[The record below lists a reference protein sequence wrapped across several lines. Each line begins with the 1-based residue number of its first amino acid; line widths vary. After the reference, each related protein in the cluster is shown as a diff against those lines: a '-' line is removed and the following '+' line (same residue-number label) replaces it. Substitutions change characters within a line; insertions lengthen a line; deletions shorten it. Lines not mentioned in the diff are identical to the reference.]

1 MENGDFGKYGGGP
14 VWRAGSINA
23 TYRQLSV
30 SEGNCLRLI
39 QEQRDLHTFN
49 DPVVAFRTGAER
61 LKRLLV
67 SLAFVSRQRD
77 VITVKFNDDRP
88 LLQSSFMG
96 LNLACGQ
103 GQKASAE

>member
-1 MENGDFGKYGGGP
+1 M
-14 VWRAGSINA
+14 
-23 TYRQLSV
+23 
-30 SEGNCLRLI
+30 I

-77 VITVKFNDDRP
+77 VITVKFHNDRP
-88 LLQSSFMG
+88 QSSFVG
-96 LNLACGQ
+96 LNRLVDTVKKRPPNDWHAGT
-103 GQKASAE
+103 ANAP